1 MKRVCGYILLLF
13 LCISCSKGVK
23 YVSMPLTIHET
34 FPIYFEKLDCDT
46 LLLQDDLTHNFEVLL
61 LNSQEDVQTYVEKRF
76 LDAYPDLLNV
86 DFSKYSLI
94 VWTDFVFYDI
104 RNRDIFVYWDNTYGC
119 YRFFVNYKV
128 GELCDDDPYI
138 ERIAIVIDK
147 MESGTKIEKG
157 YGISA
162 P

>member
-1 MKRVCGYILLLF
+1 
-13 LCISCSKGVK
+13 
-23 YVSMPLTIHET
+23 MPLTIHET

-119 YRFFVNYKV
+119 YRFFVNY
-128 GELCDDDPYI
+128 
-138 ERIAIVIDK
+138 
-147 MESGTKIEKG
+147 
-157 YGISA
+157 
-162 P
+162 